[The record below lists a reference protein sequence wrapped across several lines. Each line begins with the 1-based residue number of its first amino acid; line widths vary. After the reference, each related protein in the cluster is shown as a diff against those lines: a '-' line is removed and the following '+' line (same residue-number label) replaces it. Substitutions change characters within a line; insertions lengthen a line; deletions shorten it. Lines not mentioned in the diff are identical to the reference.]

1 MKFYELD
8 LQQIIPYGIP
18 LNTENHVEYSGSI
31 NDFFLKGFENYF
43 HRLYTLNSGDE
54 LVRDYSR
61 SCTSPASIYAC
72 NFCNDS
78 QLQTAITEAGFTYY
92 PTNDHDINAEFLFR
106 LNRIPFGTS
115 EYATA
120 ITQYVSNS
128 NDVFAE
134 MLYDGY
140 DAYNYGIRLYGDISG
155 SVNNATICQ
164 RLLENLQLL
173 GTAHTRLDEIWFEDT
188 SSDIT
193 NYAACY
199 ADDVSIS
206 CEIEIAI
213 PVSQPITIGVTT
225 TVPSGAA
232 TCQSPYWWMYHFS
245 GGQTLSNLWQPDYF
259 ESGVTGDTT
268 LEVVPGDAFAEAY
281 YDGLATPEGQ
291 PSYALTID
299 FAFTGNTLRLTTY
312 SSKPEFYTD
321 TSTRVDKENSALIVM
336 PATGCSWTTK
346 TAFDLPSDL
355 YTISGTSITWNTSHA
370 LYNILYGKQGTVI

>member
-18 LNTENHVEYSGSI
+18 LNTENHVEYSGHI

-43 HRLYTLNSGDE
+43 HRLYVLNSSDE

-92 PTNDHDINAEFLFR
+92 PTNDHDINAKFLFR

-188 SSDIT
+188 SSYIT

-206 CEIEIAI
+206 CEVTMFV
-213 PVSQPITIGVTT
+213 PVVHTITIGVDTAI
-225 TVPSGAA
+225 PSGI
-232 TCQSPYWWMYHFS
+232 TKIQSPYWWMYEFI
-245 GGQTLSNLWQPDYF
+245 GGSSLSNLWSPAYYA
-259 ESGVTGDTT
+259 EMITGTT
-268 LEVVPGDAFAEAY
+268 TDEIIPGAQFSEAY
-281 YDGLATPEGQ
+281 FVGEKSNVTP
-291 PSYALTID
+291 PVVWD
-299 FAFTGNTLRLTTY
+299 FDFSITGNSLKILMY
-312 SSKPEFYTD
+312 SNKPEFYTD
-321 TSTRVDKENSALIVM
+321 DSQQVNGNNSGLLVLPAPGNSWINNST
-336 PATGCSWTTK
+336 
-346 TAFDLPSDL
+346 FDLPNDL
-355 YTISGTSITWNTSHA
+355 YTINGTTITWNTSHK
-370 LYNILYGKQGTVI
+370 LYNLFYGKQGTAV